1 MKKFKLLD
9 LFSGI
14 GGFSLGFE
22 STGFFETICF
32 VEKDK
37 FCQKVLR
44 KHWRDVTIEED
55 IRNINGSNYEA
66 DVITGGFPCQPFSV
80 AGKRKGKDDDRYLWD
95 ETIRVVSEC
104 KPRWFVGENVEG
116 LININNGM
124 VLRQVQTD
132 LEREGFEVQCLVIP
146 AAGVGAWHQRKRIWI
161 IGHSKHNGF
170 ITPKIK
176 GGDREINEGS
186 SQRKN
191 ETSQFKGASRRENN
205 EIVRMAADAQISR
218 TRQNERGIWKGFK
231 GIDGGQGTNQN
242 VSNSNSRLSLGENK
256 EIQAR
261 GASINDGSENVSN
274 SDNTRNRAFKNNFRK
289 REETNQGW
297 EKFLQFKFSGYS
309 EDVSNSISSGS
320 RRRGISRN
328 VNEQGW
334 NTFETERESLQSKNK
349 QTRSN
354 DIEQNSENVSNS
366 KSIRYRGRE
375 SEECQIGEWSF
386 FQRKQEGRK
395 MGRKIERRGRDVSNS
410 TSIGSYDGEHGDDS
424 EEKQIQIKIR
434 GENSLRNI
442 SDSDGEGS
450 QRHKLQQNLEFGGQ
464 STNDDGEI
472 RIKRQL
478 TWWEA
483 QSRICRIPNG
493 VSTALDKDRTNRIKA
508 LGNSIVPQIARQI
521 ALAIRDV
528 ETNDK

>member
-231 GIDGGQGTNQN
+231 GTDGGQGTNQN

-256 EIQAR
+256 EIQTR

-297 EKFLQFKFSGYS
+297 EKLSQFKFSGH
-309 EDVSNSISSGS
+309 
-320 RRRGISRN
+320 
-328 VNEQGW
+328 
-334 NTFETERESLQSKNK
+334 SK
-349 QTRSN
+349 
-354 DIEQNSENVSNS
+354 NVSNS

-395 MGRKIERRGRDVSNS
+395 MGSKIERRGRDVSNS

-483 QSRICRIPNG
+483 QSRICRIPDG